1 MRSAGWRRRLPK
13 GNGKMNADRMTE
25 RVQDALNSAYS
36 KALSE
41 HNSQTAPE
49 HLLAA
54 LLDQDGGIAP
64 EVVREAG
71 MDPRVLEQRTAE
83 AIGRLPRLTGS
94 GADSASVTVSP

>member
-1 MRSAGWRRRLPK
+1 
-13 GNGKMNADRMTE
+13 MNADRMTE

-71 MDPRVLEQRTAE
+71 MDPKVLEQVELLIRSQ
-83 AIGRLPRLTGS
+83 LPPPSISTSR
-94 GADSASVTVSP
+94 P